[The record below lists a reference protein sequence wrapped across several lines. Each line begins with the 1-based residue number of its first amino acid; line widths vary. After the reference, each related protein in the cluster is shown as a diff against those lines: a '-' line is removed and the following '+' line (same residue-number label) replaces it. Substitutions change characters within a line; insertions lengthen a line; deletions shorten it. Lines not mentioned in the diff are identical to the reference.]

1 MSVIDLENYS
11 SIYTALFVRM
21 DVPNYSILR
30 YSTHYTSYSIV
41 ESDGNT
47 YNYTNLGTLVGVSDS
62 TFGIRSN
69 SEEVTVTIS
78 GIPLTNVTMVMDEAI
93 KGSKIEIRRQFFTGN
108 DYTAIGSP
116 VIKFK
121 GIVNNFTVTEE
132 YPTDGSGATGTC
144 SIGFLCSTMLDLM
157 ENKTAG
163 RRTNPL
169 DEKILFPSDLSM
181 DRVPTIAGANY
192 NFGLPK

>member
-1 MSVIDLENYS
+1 MSTIDLSTYR

-21 DVPNYSILR
+21 DVPGYQVLR
-30 YSTHYTSYSIV
+30 YSTHFANYSIQ

-47 YNYTNLGTLVGVSDS
+47 YSYTNLGTLVGVSD
-62 TFGIRSN
+62 TNFGIRGN
-69 SEEVTVTIS
+69 TEEVTVTIS
-78 GIPLTNVTMVMDEAI
+78 GIPLTNVTMVLDEDV
-93 KGSKIEIRRQFFTGN
+93 KSSKIEIRRQFFTGS
-108 DYTAIGSP
+108 DYTPIGSP

-121 GIVNNFTVTEE
+121 GIVNNYTVLEE
-132 YPTDGSGATGTC
+132 FPGDGSGAVGTC
-144 SIGFLCSTMLDLM
+144 TIGFLCSTLLDLM

-169 DEKILFPSDLSM
+169 DQKIYFPSDLSM

-192 NFGLPK
+192 NFGAAK

>member
-1 MSVIDLENYS
+1 MSIVDLSSYR
-11 SIYTALFVRM
+11 SIYTAYFVRM
-21 DVPNYSILR
+21 DVPDYSILR
-30 YSTHYTSYSIV
+30 YSTHFESFSIQ
-41 ESDGNT
+41 ESDGNV
-47 YNYTNLGTLVGVSDS
+47 YAYDNLGTLVGVSDS

-69 SEEVTVTIS
+69 SEDIVVTIS
-78 GIPLTNVTMVMDEAI
+78 GIPLTNVSMVLDEAI
-93 KGSKIEIRRQFFTGN
+93 KGSRIEIRRQFFSGQN
-108 DYTAIGSP
+108 YSAIGSP
-116 VIKFK
+116 IIKFK
-121 GIVNNFTVTEE
+121 GVVSNYGVVEE
-132 YPTDGSGATGTC
+132 WPTDGSSIGTC
-144 SIGFLCSTMLDLM
+144 TIQFMCSNIIKLM